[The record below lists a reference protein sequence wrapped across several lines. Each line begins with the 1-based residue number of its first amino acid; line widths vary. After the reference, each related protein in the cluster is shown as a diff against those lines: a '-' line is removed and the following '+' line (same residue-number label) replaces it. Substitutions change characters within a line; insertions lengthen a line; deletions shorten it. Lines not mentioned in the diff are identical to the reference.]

1 MHAESPPQAVADNFQ
16 IRPSTA
22 HDAMLILGFIRELAE
37 YEKLAHE
44 VTATE
49 QDIQAQLFGPK
60 PKAECVIAQ
69 LDGKPMGFALYFH
82 NFSTFLGK
90 PGLYLED
97 LYVKPEFRGRGYGKR
112 LLAYLAKL
120 AVARGCGR
128 FEWAVLDWN
137 APAIRFYQGLGA
149 EMLQSWRINR
159 VSGRA
164 LQKLAADAHD

>member
-1 MHAESPPQAVADNFQ
+1 MNAKSPPQTAAGNFQ

-22 HDAMLILGFIRELAE
+22 HDAALILGFIRELAE
-37 YEKLAHE
+37 YERLAHE

-69 LDGKPMGFALYFH
+69 LDGKPIGFALYFH
-82 NFSTFLGK
+82 NFSTFVGK

-97 LYVKPEFRGRGYGKR
+97 LYVKPEFRGRGYGRR
-112 LLAYLAKL
+112 LLSYLARL
-120 AVARGCGR
+120 AMARGCGR

-137 APAIRFYQGLGA
+137 APAIRFYEGLGA
-149 EMLQSWRINR
+149 KMMQSWRINR
-159 VSGRA
+159 LSGSA
-164 LQKLAADAHD
+164 LQELAAETRD